1 MGRQYLPGQRLH
13 RDGRLRPLRVILARP
28 SLALLPSPVVG
39 LQFVH
44 VVLAV
49 MRASLLS
56 LLVMAVAAVRFP
68 DGPVRQDYLCTD
80 VAIGGN
86 EHAVIAP
93 VPAVAQ
99 YSLAAPA

>member
-1 MGRQYLPGQRLH
+1 MQRWGGSICPGSV
-13 RDGRLRPLRVILARP
+13 PV
-28 SLALLPSPVVG
+28 LALLPSPVVG

-44 VVLAV
+44 AVLAV
-49 MRASLLS
+49 MRACLLS
-56 LLVMAVAAVRFP
+56 LLAPLVMAVAAVRFP

-93 VPAVAQ
+93 VPAAAQ
-99 YSLAAPA
+99 YPLAAPALA